1 MDKTAKNRLIAI
13 FFGILMLGSTATYA
27 LIQAYNLF
35 GTNTQQT
42 PKLPSSNIVQERLSD
57 AVEQLIQANG
67 GTVVQFFYS
76 TNCLDCVRQRNVLE
90 SYANQ
95 NPQQIYLEEIQ
106 TQNAVAQNI
115 IMKSYRDTKTL
126 TSASESDIQN
136 AFCDV
141 LINPPAACALR
152 NLNTS

>member
-27 LIQAYNLF
+27 IIQAYNLF
-35 GTNTQQT
+35 GTNAQST
-42 PKLPSSNIVQERLSD
+42 PKLPSSNIVQSQLSND
-57 AVEQLIQANG
+57 VEQLIQANG

-76 TNCLDCVRQRNVLE
+76 TSCLDCVKQRNVLE

-115 IMKSYRDTKTL
+115 IMKSYRDTKIL

-141 LINPPAACALR
+141 LLNPPAACALR